1 MKSVTVKTELKEY
14 DIDFRSG
21 FYGISD
27 TIEKSGVKGSKIC
40 VITDDNIEKLYG
52 DEVKK
57 ALLKNFKEVYIK
69 SFHKGEKSKN
79 LDTISDIYKF
89 LLENH
94 FDRKCAVAGL
104 GGGVA
109 GDMAGFVAATY
120 MRGIEFIQIPTSL
133 LAEVDSSVGGKT
145 GVDFCGSKNIIGA
158 FYQPSFV
165 YINIDTLKTL
175 PKREFSAGMAE
186 VIKYGI
192 ILSKD
197 FYNFISE
204 NREKIKNMDIETMT
218 EVIAKCCEFKA
229 FVVSNDEKEKGM
241 RAILNYGHT
250 IGHAVESLKEF
261 ELIHGECVGIGM
273 VAAMKISCDRGVI
286 KEKDLDEFEEL
297 LTYFDIPVKTK
308 GLIPEDVYS
317 QMFNDK
323 KVSDS
328 KINFVLV
335 DEKIGKSYVTSEI
348 SKDEIIKAIS
358 YVVE

>member
-1 MKSVTVKTELKEY
+1 M
-14 DIDFRSG
+14 
-21 FYGISD
+21 
-27 TIEKSGVKGSKIC
+27 
-40 VITDDNIEKLYG
+40 
-52 DEVKK
+52 
-57 ALLKNFKEVYIK
+57 
-69 SFHKGEKSKN
+69 
-79 LDTISDIYKF
+79 
-89 LLENH
+89 ENH

-192 ILSKD
+192 ILSKN

-204 NREKIKNMDIETMT
+204 NREKIKNMDIDTMT

-286 KEKDLDEFEEL
+286 TEKDLDEFEEL

-335 DEKIGKSYVTSEI
+335 DDEIGKSYVTSEI
-348 SKDEIIKAIS
+348 SKGEIIKAIS